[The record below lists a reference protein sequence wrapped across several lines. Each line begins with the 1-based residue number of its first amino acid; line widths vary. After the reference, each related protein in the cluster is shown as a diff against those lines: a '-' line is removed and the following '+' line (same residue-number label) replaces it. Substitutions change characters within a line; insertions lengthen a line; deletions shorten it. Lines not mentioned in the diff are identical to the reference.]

1 MIELEFFQ
9 RRADLVARD
18 LIGIELIKD
27 GVGGIIVETEAYVQ
41 DDPASHAFRG
51 MTTSNASMFGPA
63 GHAYIYRS
71 YGIHW
76 CLNAVCLKGSAV
88 LIRAMQPSRGIDAMK
103 ARRATNDL
111 RKLCSGPGRLTQ
123 ALGVDKSH
131 DGLSLLLHP
140 FSLGRKVVDCDIWV
154 GRRIGITRAIEKP
167 WRFGLK
173 DSEFLSKKF
182 ALPATQAA
190 LNEIGG

>member
-1 MIELEFFQ
+1 MIEVEFFQ

-51 MTTSNASMFGPA
+51 ITTPNASMFGPA
-63 GHAYIYRS
+63 GHAYVYRS

-76 CLNAVCLKGSAV
+76 CLNAVCLTGSAV

-103 ARRATNDL
+103 ARRATNEL

-123 ALGVDKSH
+123 ALGIDKSH
-131 DGLSLLLHP
+131 DGLSLLLPP
-140 FSLGRKVVDCDIWV
+140 FSLETKEVSCDVWV
-154 GRRIGITRAIEKP
+154 GPRIGITRATETP

-173 DSEFLSKKF
+173 DSAFLSKKF
-182 ALPATQAA
+182 ALPPAPPS
-190 LNEIGG
+190 LDEV